1 MGYIPSATTKTLYAY
16 LTQIGRKKLLFS
28 SATESQVKY
37 FSLHDDDINYRIS
50 SYNNNSIYNTLKK
63 GFIPD
68 VTGDDDDC
76 IKSVAQAYKVPDNTN
91 YLVWGGT
98 LGIINRKLI
107 LEFEYPTNL
116 IAGDANNDTAD
127 DWLHKQSLPLTTT
140 PGEYRD
146 TWGFGSQTGS
156 GGVTKDPRFIVK
168 LSIDPTE
175 QDQTSPITIAE
186 KELAT
191 FSIKLVTP
199 YTNQSYIK
207 RIFRGGSCNLA
218 TLNDKCDFVWTNVSI
233 DNKFNTS
240 NAYGFEIKQQ
250 WVIDNNP
257 TIPNDTNVP
266 TPLDIEFN
274 FKLESNSPNVTIP
287 PDKSTYK
294 FVGKVQV
301 RKTAVI

>member
-1 MGYIPSATTKTLYAY
+1 MGYIPSSTTKTLYAY

-98 LGIINRKLI
+98 LGITNRKLI

-127 DWLHKQSLPLTTT
+127 DWTHRQTFPQSTTQNT
-140 PGEYRD
+140 SEYRD
-146 TWGFGSQTGS
+146 TWIFGSNTN
-156 GGVTKDPRFIVK
+156 GGNKDPRFIVK

-199 YTNQSYIK
+199 YTNQSYING
-207 RIFRGGSCNLA
+207 IFRGSSCNLA
-218 TLNDKCDFVWTNVSI
+218 ALNDKCDFVFTDVI
-233 DNKFNTS
+233 GNKFNTA
-240 NAYGFEIKQQ
+240 NLYAFQIKQSYINSP
-250 WVIDNNP
+250 VF
-257 TIPNDTNVP
+257 
-266 TPLDIEFN
+266 TPPVLVGNYTPALDIEFN
-274 FKLESNSPNVTIP
+274 FKLESDSPNVTIP

-294 FVGKVQV
+294 FVGKVIG
-301 RKTAVI
+301 KKSA